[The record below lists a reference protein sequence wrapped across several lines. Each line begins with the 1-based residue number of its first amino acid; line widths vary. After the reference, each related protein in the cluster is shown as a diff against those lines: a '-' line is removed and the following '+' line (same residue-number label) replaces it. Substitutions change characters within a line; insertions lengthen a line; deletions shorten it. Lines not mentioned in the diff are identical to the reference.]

1 LRIPAAASTALNCH
15 NPSVKAPLFYDLSQ
29 IGTGAETWAAP
40 PQKASPA
47 GGSWHP
53 IPCRD
58 NIGLTDDLL
67 PVTNSA
73 FPQLSSKKCRWA
85 PVFAPC
91 EALMT
96 THSLFQFPEEQQNP
110 SSISSCVAG
119 TDEEGARLL
128 ELRTESGTVYVCPSK
143 WQRLRLLWMFRHFH
157 VLPREVLSRRDQH
170 LIEKL
175 SRSAVIAPSQ
185 PVPRTA
191 ILGVVEKPRIKPM
204 ASAPRVVTMPT
215 ERKAPQT
222 APASPLVPG
231 LPSPGLHQRLFFDKP
246 GTKYR
251 EYAATNRRLRETG
264 LPFRQWGAVACLT
277 AVCLLVI
284 AAKFFVGSSPAK
296 TAQINKPAVPT
307 ALVTQHATRAL
318 RPVAPAPTHRPA
330 PLPAATTVARHAAP
344 LTSPSEPFFARHT
357 PAPALT
363 KSLPI
368 TPSAPRA
375 FVSELP
381 QGHFAAPIMADPSQV
396 GELHLKALI
405 AADGSVKDVT
415 VVSGD
420 PKLAEAGI
428 RAVRRWHYNPYEAS
442 ATQAERETLINMR
455 FFGEDAVTVTSVAR

>member
-1 LRIPAAASTALNCH
+1 
-15 NPSVKAPLFYDLSQ
+15 
-29 IGTGAETWAAP
+29 
-40 PQKASPA
+40 
-47 GGSWHP
+47 
-53 IPCRD
+53 
-58 NIGLTDDLL
+58 
-67 PVTNSA
+67 
-73 FPQLSSKKCRWA
+73 
-85 PVFAPC
+85 
-91 EALMT
+91 MT
-96 THSLFQFPEEQQNP
+96 SHSLFQFPEEQQSP
-110 SSISSCVAG
+110 SSISSCVGG

-128 ELRTESGTVYVCPSK
+128 ELRTESGTLYVCPSK
-143 WQRLRLLWMFRHFH
+143 WQRLRLLWTFRHFH

-175 SRSAVIAPSQ
+175 SRFAMIAPSK

-215 ERKAPQT
+215 ERKAQQT

-251 EYAATNRRLRETG
+251 ESTSRRLRETG
-264 LPFRQWGAVACLT
+264 LPFRQWGAVACLAT
-277 AVCLLVI
+277 VCFLVI

-307 ALVTQHATRAL
+307 ALVTHHATRAL

-330 PLPAATTVARHAAP
+330 PPLPAATTVARHAAP
-344 LTSPSEPFFARHT
+344 LTSPSESSLATHT
-357 PAPALT
+357 PAIALT

-415 VVSGD
+415 VVGGD
-420 PKLAEAGI
+420 PKLAEVGI

-442 ATQAERETLINMR
+442 ATQAERETLINMK
-455 FFGEDAVTVTSVAR
+455 FFGEDAVSVTSVAR